1 MTETNATSEY
11 RCMCQS
17 WQNEIAKCGDPTEI
31 ARKVKLAF
39 KRLPGDVALAYFAK
53 LITADLP
60 HILKV
65 AIWDTVR
72 YSHIWWY
79 VDEVLKGPV
88 MENPVVQR
96 AFADAVPMRRYHVE
110 NHLPGWEITKMTVD
124 LHIGS
129 YGVMTSYSLLQKLIY
144 GIVSCEDALAARCV
158 IGNSTPEFDKQIR
171 TFVDHNGNNLL
182 WYLTYRYDRNPP
194 GGFACPFT
202 VAALL
207 DKGVNPNHLNNLGLC
222 WNDVSK
228 HVVRPEM

>member
-1 MTETNATSEY
+1 MLSDTEGLLT
-11 RCMCQS
+11 
-17 WQNEIAKCGDPTEI
+17 
-31 ARKVKLAF
+31 
-39 KRLPGDVALAYFAK
+39 ALAGDG
-53 LITADLP
+53 ITYRGRRIDLRPPWPRVRVRDAFLQWAGWDPVEHWDADRFDLDMVSKVEPSLP
-60 HILKV
+60 Q
-65 AIWDTVR
+65 DR
-72 YSHIWWY
+72 PC
-79 VDEVLKGPV
+79 VL
-88 MENPVVQR
+88 M
-96 AFADAVPMRRYHVE
+96 D
-110 NHLPGWEITKMTVD
+110 
-124 LHIGS
+124 
-129 YGVMTSYSLLQKLIY
+129 IY